1 MAARLQIFAKFTT
14 YLNTLSDV
22 QKKTD
27 YNKRLGEA
35 MRLHELA
42 QAAAFDDD
50 DVYEPLKADADRAAN
65 ALSDLMTSGGGR
77 RRSSCKSS
85 RRRHR
90 RSRRASRRAH

>member
-1 MAARLQIFAKFTT
+1 MASRLHIFAKFTE

-42 QAAAFDDD
+42 QASAFDEE
-50 DVYEPLKADADRAAN
+50 DVYEPLKANANSAAD
-65 ALSDLMTSGGGR
+65 ALSVLMTSGGGR